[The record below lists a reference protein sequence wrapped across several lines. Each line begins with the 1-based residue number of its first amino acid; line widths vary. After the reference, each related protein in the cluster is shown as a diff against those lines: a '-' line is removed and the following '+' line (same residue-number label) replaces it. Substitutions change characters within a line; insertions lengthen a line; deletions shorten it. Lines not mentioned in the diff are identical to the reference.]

1 MGKQNNFFKKSLL
14 KSVIAALLVLSF
26 SSIKVCALE
35 NIDAGYYLWRLINEA
50 RANPVN
56 VIERYDIDIDA
67 ARKALGTENWIFDL
81 PHGLPPLAWNEL
93 LFQSSTSHIN
103 DMADKMYYGYKSPEG
118 ISYEKRI
125 YDTGYEAASTGES
138 LGLLSFN
145 VYLEPLEAVEKVFE
159 NMLRDELNPELEDIK
174 NIFSISHTEIGISL
188 KSIIFMFE
196 EDNPF
201 NAYVIAADFAS
212 PVEPRHFIL
221 GNFYDMNNPVVWNGD
236 EIGCISREDSIVKDR
251 CISEPLVVSD
261 HGWLQEPLVNDVFL
275 YMNYLEGDLSFNVP
289 LVPFSGYQ
297 VQVPSQG
304 FFLIQVYD
312 QITGLILKRAGVGMN
327 VNQLIDLGISTY

>member
-1 MGKQNNFFKKSLL
+1 MKKQTKFYKRFLVKL
-14 KSVIAALLVLSF
+14 VIIALLILLPSG
-26 SSIKVCALE
+26 IKVSAFE
-35 NIDAGYYLWRLINEA
+35 NIDAGYYMWRLINEA

-56 VIERYDIDIDA
+56 IIKRYDIDIDE
-67 ARKALGTENWIFDL
+67 ARKALGPENWIFDL
-81 PHGLPPLAWNEL
+81 AHGLPPLAWNDL
-93 LFQSSTSHIN
+93 LFQSSTSHTN

-118 ISYEKRI
+118 LSYEDRI
-125 YDTGYEAASTGES
+125 YDTGYEAASMGES

-145 VYLEPLEAVEKVFE
+145 VYLEPLEAVEKIFE

-174 NIFSISHTEIGISL
+174 NIFSISHTEIGIAL
-188 KSIIFMFE
+188 KSTIFMFE

-201 NAYVIAADFAS
+201 NAYVITADFAS
-212 PVEPRHFIL
+212 PTEPRYFIL
-221 GNFYDMNNPVVWNGD
+221 GNFYDMNNPIVWND
-236 EIGCISREDSIVKDR
+236 SEIGCITREDSIIKDQ
-251 CISEPLVVSD
+251 CISEPLVVPD
-261 HGWLQEPLVNDVFL
+261 HGWLLDSPAKAVFL
-275 YMNYLEGDLSFNVP
+275 YMNYLVGDPSFNVA
-289 LVPFSGYQ
+289 LGPFSGYQ